1 MGAAV
6 ADPQV
11 AYANGLA
18 YGHGYAGFAA
28 PYPYAAHGIAAAP
41 LAAAPVAAP
50 PAAAPLAAAPVA
62 APLAAAPVAYAHAA
76 PVAVAHA
83 GLGLPEA
90 SAYVLPPV
98 RSVAEA
104 PIVEHIV
111 EPVEQWGYKVAY

>member
-1 MGAAV
+1 MYRLVVLACAVASAAAV

-28 PYPYAAHGIAAAP
+28 PYPYAAHGIA
-41 LAAAPVAAP
+41 
-50 PAAAPLAAAPVA
+50 A